1 MLPSAHRLDVQS
13 ACRNQPGVQREE
25 EGLLLTAA
33 NHFHHSHPT
42 SPTTTRLHHRQGR
55 GRFGNRNL
63 SRASKRSWKT
73 GKDSEQECGALTLRQ
88 DSAGTAGNTYLTTER
103 RNVVLHEMA
112 KSKQTPNTL
121 TYTVCVCVC
130 ACVQP
135 MQRNKTSAAS
145 QDVEFPS

>member
-1 MLPSAHRLDVQS
+1 M
-13 ACRNQPGVQREE
+13 
-25 EGLLLTAA
+25 
-33 NHFHHSHPT
+33 
-42 SPTTTRLHHRQGR
+42 
-55 GRFGNRNL
+55 
-63 SRASKRSWKT
+63 
-73 GKDSEQECGALTLRQ
+73 RQ